1 MKTQSKQV
9 TDQQHDSANTNLI
22 SSGAGGGLGGGGGQR
37 NGSRPR
43 HPAINCATLRGHL
56 ICCIL
61 ATDDFQQM
69 A

>member
-22 SSGAGGGLGGGGGQR
+22 SSGGLGGGGQR